1 MKSKVRSTGAS
12 AVAVAVAAF
21 ISAAAAAAPLPA
33 AAQAGPTLTA
43 PAKPAA
49 ARQMREDVE
58 TRISRLQQRLQITPE
73 QMSQWNAV
81 AQAMRDNAHEVRE
94 LAQARAQNAA
104 TMSAVDDLR
113 SYEEINEA
121 HVEGIKKLLPPFE
134 ALYAGMSDAQKKNAD
149 AVFAGFEH
157 RRNGHER
164 RPS

>member
-1 MKSKVRSTGAS
+1 MKSKVRLTGAS
-12 AVAVAVAAF
+12 AIAAVAVAAF
-21 ISAAAAAAPLPA
+21 LSAAAAPLPA
-33 AAQAGPTLTA
+33 AAQVGSAASA
-43 PAKPAA
+43 PAKAA
-49 ARQMREDVE
+49 PTRQLRNDVE
-58 TRISRLQQRLQITPE
+58 TRISRLQQRLEITPE

-121 HVEGIKKLLPPFE
+121 HVESIKKLLPPFD
-134 ALYAGMSDAQKKNAD
+134 ALYASMSDAQKKNAD

-157 RRNGHER
+157 RHKGHER
-164 RPS
+164 RSS